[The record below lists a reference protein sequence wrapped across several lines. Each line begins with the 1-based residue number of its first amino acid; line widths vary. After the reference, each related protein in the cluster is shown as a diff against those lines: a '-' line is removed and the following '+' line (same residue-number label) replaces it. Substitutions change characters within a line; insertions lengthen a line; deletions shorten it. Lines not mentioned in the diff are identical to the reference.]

1 MNQSTSSSVHQLNI
15 EMNRVADRVLQ
26 AELDVSYSRFYCLL
40 NVMQHGGGT
49 QHDIAIAMGYSDP
62 AISKMLG
69 ELGESGYVEV
79 TKDPRHG
86 RRRIVELTSEGQ
98 EIVSRSLELL
108 DDCFADAVRIAG
120 VTESVYYQQTQ
131 ALIAA
136 MKQK

>member
-1 MNQSTSSSVHQLNI
+1 MNQSTSSAVHQLNI

-40 NVMQHGGGT
+40 NVQQYGGGT
-49 QHDIAIAMGYSDP
+49 QHDIATAMGYSDP

-69 ELGESGYVEV
+69 ELSESGYVEV

-86 RRRIVELTSEGQ
+86 RRRIVELTAEGQ
-98 EIVSRSLELL
+98 EIVSKSLELL
-108 DDCFADAVRIAG
+108 DECFADAVRIAG
-120 VTESVYYQQTQ
+120 VSEAVYYKQTQ